1 MLSRQ
6 IGSKKRGRQEKKA
19 RLKIQKKAKEK
30 IFILITGSVNKHKAT
45 FDWLKDKPNYNMML
59 GGKL

>member
-6 IGSKKRGRQEKKA
+6 IGSQKRGRQEKKA
-19 RLKIQKKAKEK
+19 SLKIQKKAKEK

-45 FDWLKDKPNYNMML
+45 FD
-59 GGKL
+59 

>member
-6 IGSKKRGRQEKKA
+6 IGSKKRWRQEKKA
-19 RLKIQKKAKEK
+19 RLKIQKRAKEK

-45 FDWLKDKPNYNMML
+45 FD
-59 GGKL
+59 